1 MTFSLSS
8 SIIAFCAMLSIPV
21 TFSFEESLPDRA
33 PRGSL
38 SNRGGSCAISLR
50 RRGAE
55 VEDTRN
61 SLGLS
66 RCCRWS
72 VLVNA
77 SGDRFKA
84 SVRLRGMLVE
94 GGGDGFE
101 TSARVLSLIIVLTC
115 AAGLVTPCSISRF
128 WTLRTWADD
137 CCIAV
142 LMSGIMLLSTRLHAC
157 LMVTRRNQICSE
169 THLLK

>member
-38 SNRGGSCAISLR
+38 PNRGGSCAISLR
-50 RRGAE
+50 RRGVE

-66 RCCRWS
+66 RGCRWG
-72 VLVNA
+72 VLVNV
-77 SGDRFKA
+77 SGDSFEVSA
-84 SVRLRGMLVE
+84 QLGGVWVE
-94 GGGDGFE
+94 LGGDGFE
-101 TSARVLSLIIVLTC
+101 TSARLALLIIVLTC
-115 AAGLVTPCSISRF
+115 AAGLATPCSISCF
-128 WTLRTWADD
+128 WTFRTWVDD

-142 LMSGIMLLSTRLHAC
+142 LMSGIMLLSTRL
-157 LMVTRRNQICSE
+157 
-169 THLLK
+169 LK